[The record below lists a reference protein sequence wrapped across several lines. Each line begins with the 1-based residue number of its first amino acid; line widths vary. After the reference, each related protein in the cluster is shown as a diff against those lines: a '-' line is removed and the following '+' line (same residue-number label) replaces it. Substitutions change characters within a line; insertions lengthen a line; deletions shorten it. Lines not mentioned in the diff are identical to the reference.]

1 MKINIKDVM
10 VKKRVRK
17 NLGDIIPLAESMKQY
32 GLLNPIIVD
41 KELNLIAGER
51 RLEAARKLGW
61 STIEAVVL
69 SNDFNKAQTLEI
81 EIDENLYRKP
91 FTPDELAD
99 GIERLEKL
107 RNPGFFRRILL
118 AIQAFFSWLFRRRKP
133 RAL

>member
-1 MKINIKDVM
+1 LKINIKDVM